1 MSRLARDDDPDR
13 LYTLTGGRSR
23 AGSDVFDLVT
33 LVVSESEP
41 TPGMQSE
48 HARILRMCRYP
59 VAVVEISAELGLPVS
74 IVKILLSDLL
84 DSGRITAR
92 HPNTTTRRASTTGST
107 GTTGSTDTI
116 GTTSATGTTSAGAAG
131 DLPDPQ
137 LLEQVLVGLRNL

>member
-13 LYTLTGGRSR
+13 LYTLTGGRTR

-41 TPGMQSE
+41 APGMQSE
-48 HARILRMCRYP
+48 HARILRMARYP
-59 VAVVEISAELGLPVS
+59 VAVVEIAAELRLPVS
-74 IVKILLSDLL
+74 ITKIILSDLL
-84 DSGRITAR
+84 DTGRITAR
-92 HPNTTTRRASTTGST
+92 HPNTTGGRATAPRT
-107 GTTGSTDTI
+107 
-116 GTTSATGTTSAGAAG
+116 ATVA